1 MVSEVPG
8 SFHGVD
14 WNFSQKYF
22 SLHADFSASVSET
35 ITLNVGLFFSCLF
48 PLLLFLSFISRTASH
63 FFSSFQLFLSY
74 LCKMFKVNKLS
85 FCLYSLSSS
94 SLNQAIR
101 SASKISLK
109 KVLWSSHGLPVRMV
123 RSQLKGDEFISCRK
137 QFFHEKLPLQLFF
150 QIKLNY
156 FTKKHDSG
164 LKNVTCSTGMS
175 QTMHST
181 SMQV

>member
-1 MVSEVPG
+1 MAKVPG
-8 SFHGVD
+8 YDSRCFSVFIL
-14 WNFSQKYF
+14 NF
-22 SLHADFSASVSET
+22 LNSVT
-35 ITLNVGLFFSCLF
+35 PTLNVGLFFSCLF

-123 RSQLKGDEFISCRK
+123 RSQLKGHEFISCRN
-137 QFFHEKLPLQLFF
+137 QFFFMPNSHLSFFPIQAQLF
-150 QIKLNY
+150 
-156 FTKKHDSG
+156 H
-164 LKNVTCSTGMS
+164 KNMI
-175 QTMHST
+175 QDWKM
-181 SMQV
+181 